1 VDLVRIREIL
11 ITCLILNRNSVRTR
25 SLVRP
30 GSKRG
35 DHKVGIRETGCK
47 NV

>member
-1 VDLVRIREIL
+1 MDLVRIREIL
-11 ITCLILNRNSVRTR
+11 ITCLTLNRNSVWTR

-30 GSKRG
+30 GSKREN
-35 DHKVGIRETGCK
+35 HKAGIRETGCK